1 LDDAL
6 PYLPIFLDEDPPRSA
21 EAEALLM
28 TPDGRTV
35 LNALRESLREVAGVD
50 PWYGPLI
57 HRIQERTGLKGRK
70 LFLPIRAAVT
80 GQIKGPELEKI
91 LVWLGLEAVLKR
103 VEQGMT
109 E

>member
-1 LDDAL
+1 MPSRENLSGIMEILRDNLATLDDAL

-70 LFLPIRAAVT
+70 LFLPSGGLK
-80 GQIKGPELEKI
+80 GQIK
-91 LVWLGLEAVLKR
+91 
-103 VEQGMT
+103 
-109 E
+109 